1 MHWKKSKQFILLT
14 LTLVIVGC
22 GWQLRGTTLGIAI
35 EWTNL
40 EYESAVSNQFSRALE
55 RALSK
60 RTSDDEAEYLLTIVN
75 ENQVER
81 VQSVTDSLY
90 TDQLRMEKRVQ
101 YRISAINGGRI
112 ETGTAFTWRDLEED
126 NANPGATER
135 EKAFLQS
142 ELDAEIVQQLLR
154 HLERFSINN
163 LGDLP
168 IEKREQVSASQG

>member
-1 MHWKKSKQFILLT
+1 MYWKKSKQLILLT

-35 EWTNL
+35 EWTVL
-40 EYESAVSNQFSRALE
+40 EYESELSNQLSRTLE

-60 RTSDDEAEYLLTIVN
+60 RTSDEEAEYLLIVVN
-75 ENQVER
+75 EMPLER
-81 VQSVTDSLY
+81 TLSVTDALY

-112 ETGTAFTWRDLEED
+112 ETGTAYTWRDLEVD
-126 NANPGATER
+126 NANPAATER

-142 ELDAEIVQQLLR
+142 EIDAEIVQQLLR